1 MATILMSP
9 FCQEGEVPNRT
20 NKSGRIILREDL
32 LSHPMMKAAFVAAS
46 AFGSAL
52 LLAQPA
58 AAQPVQSAQNDK
70 LETITVTSQKR
81 ATNIQATPAAIDAY
95 TGTTLAKNKILTS
108 EDLAHSAVGLSFTQ
122 NSPQALELNIRGVVN
137 TRLTSPTADQSVST
151 FVDEVYVSRSGNL
164 NSNFYDIARIEV
176 LRGPQGVLLG
186 KNVAGGAINVI
197 SNVPEYERS
206 GKITVGIGNYDL
218 HQATGYLTGALTDE
232 WAGRVA
238 FQYVN
243 HGGYAKDL
251 LHNVELENLDSQQ
264 FRGQLRYD
272 PKSSDFRAA
281 VTIDYAKE
289 TSNGPNRVAFGE
301 TTCTTAAQ
309 CFRTWSRARDQ
320 IAALRGGLSIRESYP
335 VWPTFSGDATPT
347 AQRVLHENFSGILK
361 MEKDVFSDVTLTSIT
376 GYREGRAFTLYDQSG
391 LGPTNPYNVAFPL
404 LFAEPVNFIE
414 SLDQVSQEVRLTSK
428 YPNSRFDWIA
438 GLYYQHVNVHQ
449 FNRFWGE
456 SVGLPTLSGESH
468 WDDYGHNEDKAV
480 FAQVGYKILDSLK
493 LDVGARYTQD
503 EKGGT
508 QKGTAVATGD
518 KFAPAD
524 KSPLTPLAVVPG
536 FFTPYSAKWS
546 KLTPQATLSFK
557 PNEDLMTYATISVG
571 FKGGGFQNDASNAFA
586 AAAPYRPE
594 SVTNYEVGYKWD
606 FLDHSARWNTSL
618 FWMEYTDLQ
627 VQRTDGT
634 CLCNVIANA
643 GGATIKGIESEMQ
656 YSPTHWLQAW
666 LSGSVL
672 DAKYTDYIDPVTK
685 ISYNGK
691 FLQRTPRYQVAVGAE
706 ASTSIMGMA
715 DALRL
720 RVNYK
725 HQGEMK
731 WAPDNVQVEKAYG
744 LLDGRLTFAPPNKP
758 YQVSVWAKNLNDKVY
773 RTNIIDIFGD
783 AVSSFGAPRTV
794 GVEFTTTF

>member
-1 MATILMSP
+1 M
-9 FCQEGEVPNRT
+9 N
-20 NKSGRIILREDL
+20 
-32 LSHPMMKAAFVAAS
+32 HPIMK
-46 AFGSAL
+46 SAL
-52 LLAQPA
+52 AVVALTAAWPALAQTTA
-58 AAQPVQSAQNDK
+58 AADSNK

-81 ATNIQATPAAIDAY
+81 STNLQVAPLSINAF

-151 FVDEVYVSRSGNL
+151 FSDDVYVSRSGNL
-164 NSNFYDIARIEV
+164 NSNFYDLARIEV

-186 KNVAGGAINVI
+186 KNVAGGAINII
-197 SNVPEYERS
+197 SAPAEYERG
-206 GKITVGIGNYDL
+206 GKLTVGYGNYDL
-218 HQATGYLTGALTDE
+218 HTATGYLTGAITDE
-232 WAGRVA
+232 LAARA
-238 FQYVN
+238 SFQYVN
-243 HGGYAKDL
+243 HSGYAKDL
-251 LHNVELENLDSQQ
+251 LHNLDLEDLDSQQ

-272 PKSSDFRAA
+272 PKASDFKA
-281 VTIDYAKE
+281 VLTIDYAKE
-289 TSNGPNRVAFGE
+289 TTNGPNRVAIGE
-301 TTCTTAAQ
+301 DPCTTPAQ
-309 CFRTWSRARDQ
+309 CFRTWSRARAQ
-320 IAALRGGLSIRESYP
+320 IAALRGGLSIRESFP
-335 VWPTFSGDATPT
+335 VWPQFAGNASPT
-347 AQRVLHENFSGILK
+347 AQGVLHENFSGILK
-361 MEKDVFSDVTLTSIT
+361 MEKDVMQDVTLTSIT

-391 LGPTNPYNVAFPL
+391 LGPTNPYNVNFPL

-414 SLDQVSQEVRLTSK
+414 SLDQVSQELRLTSK

-438 GLYYQHVNVHQ
+438 GLYYLHVNVHQ

-480 FAQVGYKILDSLK
+480 FAQVGYKVLDSVK
-493 LDVGARYTQD
+493 LDIGARYTED

-508 QKGTAVATGD
+508 QKATAVATGD
-518 KFAPAD
+518 KFSPLD
-524 KSPLTPLAVVPG
+524 KSPLTPLATVPG
-536 FFTPYSAKWS
+536 FFAPYGAKWS
-546 KLTPQATLSFK
+546 KLTPQATLTFK

-571 FKGGGFQNDASNAFA
+571 FKGGGFQNNASNAFA

-594 SVTNYEVGYKWD
+594 SVTNYEAGFKWD
-606 FLDHSARWNTSL
+606 FLDRTARWNTSV
-618 FWMEYTDLQ
+618 FYMDYTDLQ

-643 GGATIKGIESEMQ
+643 GGATIKGFESEMQ
-656 YSPTHWLQAW
+656 YSPSHWLQMW
-666 LSGSVL
+666 LSGSLL
-672 DAKYTDYIDPVTK
+672 DAKYTDYVDPVTK

-691 FLQRTPRYQVAVGAE
+691 FLQRTPKYQLAVGAE
-706 ASTSIMGMA
+706 ASTSFLGQP

-720 RVNYK
+720 RVNFK
-725 HQGEMK
+725 QQGEMK

-744 LLDGRLTFAPPNKP
+744 LLDGRLTYAPADKP
-758 YQVSVWAKNLNDKVY
+758 WQVSVWAKNLNDTIY

-783 AVSSFGAPRTV
+783 AVGSYGAPRTV